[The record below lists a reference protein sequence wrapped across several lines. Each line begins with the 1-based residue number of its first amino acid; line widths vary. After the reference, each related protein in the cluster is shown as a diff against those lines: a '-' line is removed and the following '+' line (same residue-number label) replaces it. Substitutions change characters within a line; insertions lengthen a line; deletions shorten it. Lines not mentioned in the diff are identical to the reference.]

1 MKRAHI
7 AAIIL
12 IAVALGVIVSTI
24 SSSSTYESFTVASQ
38 REGKVFHVVGK
49 LNRDKA
55 YEYNPETNANIF
67 SFYMF
72 DNQGVERKVVLNRA
86 KPQDFDKSE
95 QIVIIGKMQ
104 DNEFLASDILLK
116 CPSKY
121 NGEKPVA
128 QK

>member
-1 MKRAHI
+1 MKRTHI

-12 IAVALGVIVSTI
+12 IAVALGVIISTI

-38 REGKVFHVVGK
+38 KQGKVFHVVGK
-49 LNRDKA
+49 LNRAKP
-55 YEYNPETNANIF
+55 YEYHPETNANIF

-72 DNQGVERKVVLNRA
+72 DNQGVERKVILNRA

-104 DNEFLASDILLK
+104 DSEFLASDILLK

-121 NGEKPVA
+121 NGEKPLA
-128 QK
+128 KK